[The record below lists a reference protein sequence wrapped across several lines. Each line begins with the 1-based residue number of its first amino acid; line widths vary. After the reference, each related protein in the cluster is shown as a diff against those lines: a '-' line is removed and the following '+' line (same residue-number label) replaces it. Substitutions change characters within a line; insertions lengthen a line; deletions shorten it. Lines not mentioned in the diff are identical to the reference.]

1 MEVYFD
7 NSATTRCSSRVQEI
21 VQRTM
26 DADYGNPS
34 SMHKKGV
41 EAEAC
46 VKEAAAAIAKTLKV
60 SAKEIYF
67 TSGGTESNNLAI
79 LGTAFANRRA
89 GNRILTT
96 QVEHASVLQAMKFL
110 ETQGFEVVYLPV
122 DKHGLLLLDALEEA
136 MDARTIIVS
145 VMQVNNEIG
154 TVQPIEQA
162 AAIVKQKNPQA
173 VFHVDAVQSYGKM
186 QIRPKKM
193 QVDLLS
199 VSGHKIHGP
208 KGVGF
213 LYIRDKT
220 KITPLSFGG
229 GQQSGMRSGT
239 HNVPGIA
246 GLGQAAYEAYE
257 DFDQKIDYLYRLRRL
272 FLTRI
277 AQIPDI
283 TVHGFTDEDE
293 RQQSAPHI
301 VSIAPAGVRSEVL
314 LHALEEHHIYIS
326 AGSACSSN
334 KPSVS
339 GTLQAIH
346 AMPSLLDATVRFS
359 FSIHNKEDEIDYAV
373 KKMEELL
380 PKLRRYHYH

>member
-7 NSATTRCSSRVQEI
+7 NSATTRCSRRVQEI
-21 VQRTM
+21 VIRTM

-34 SMHKKGV
+34 SLHRKGI
-41 EAEAC
+41 EAEAY
-46 VKEAAAAIAKTLKV
+46 VKEAAEAIAKTLKV

-79 LGTAFANRRA
+79 LGTAFANKRA
-89 GNRILTT
+89 GKRILTT
-96 QVEHASVLQAMKFL
+96 QVEHASVLQAMAFL
-110 ETQGFEVVYLPV
+110 ETQGFEVIYLPV
-122 DKHGLLLLDALEEA
+122 DSHGMLSLEALQDAIDEQ
-136 MDARTIIVS
+136 TILVS

-154 TVQPIEQA
+154 TVEPVAQA
-162 AAIVKQKNPQA
+162 AHIIKQKNPRA
-173 VFHVDAVQSYGKM
+173 LFHVDAVQSYGKM
-186 QIRPKKM
+186 QIRPQKLGI
-193 QVDLLS
+193 DLLS

-220 KITPLSFGG
+220 KIMPLSFGG

-246 GLGQAAYEAYE
+246 GLGEAASEAYE
-257 DFDQKIDYLYRLRRL
+257 DIDQKIEYLYHLRNL

-277 AQIPDI
+277 ARIPDV
-283 TVHGFTDEDE
+283 TVHGFTKREE
-293 RQQSAPHI
+293 QQLYAPHI
-301 VSIAPAGVRSEVL
+301 VSIAAAGVRSEVL
-314 LHALEEHHIYIS
+314 LHALEEHDIYIS

-339 GTLQAIH
+339 RTLQAIH
-346 AMPSLLDATVRFS
+346 TAPPLLDATVRFS
-359 FSIHNKEDEIDYAV
+359 FSIDNQEEEIDYAV

-380 PKLRRYHYH
+380 PKLRRYRYL